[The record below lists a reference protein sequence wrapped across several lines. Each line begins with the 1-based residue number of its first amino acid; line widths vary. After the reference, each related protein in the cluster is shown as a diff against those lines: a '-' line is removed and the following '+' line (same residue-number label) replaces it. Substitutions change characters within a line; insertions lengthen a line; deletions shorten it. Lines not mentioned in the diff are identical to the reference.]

1 MGPITFTDL
10 LSPETKRDPIA
21 FYTHLREQG
30 PLIPFTVP
38 FGMGGAWI
46 VTTFED
52 ATAILKDPRFTK
64 DVHKFLPPGNG
75 QNTAGAS
82 ASIMNRFI
90 TWRRDMLTV
99 DPPDHTR
106 LRGLV
111 SKAFTPRMIEQLHPR
126 IQQIADE
133 LLDAVQ
139 AQGKMD
145 LIADFAFP
153 LPITVISEML
163 GIPTADRSQFRDL

>member
-52 ATAILKDPRFTK
+52 AIAILKDPRFTK

-75 QNTAGAS
+75 QTTAGPPAPTT
-82 ASIMNRFI
+82 NRLI
-90 TWRRDMLTV
+90 PRTR
-99 DPPDHTR
+99 HT
-106 LRGLV
+106 
-111 SKAFTPRMIEQLHPR
+111 
-126 IQQIADE
+126 
-133 LLDAVQ
+133 
-139 AQGKMD
+139 
-145 LIADFAFP
+145 
-153 LPITVISEML
+153 
-163 GIPTADRSQFRDL
+163 PTADPPAHTPPPGP

>member
-52 ATAILKDPRFTK
+52 AIAILKVPRFTK
-64 DVHKFLPPGNG
+64 DVHKILPPENG
-75 QNTAGAS
+75 QNIAGPS
-82 ASIMNRFI
+82 ASVMQRVI
-90 TWRRDMLTV
+90 TSRQDLLTV
-99 DPPDHTR
+99 HPPDLAR
-106 LRGLV
+106 LPGLGSIV
-111 SKAFTPRMIEQLHPR
+111 ST
-126 IQQIADE
+126 
-133 LLDAVQ
+133 
-139 AQGKMD
+139 
-145 LIADFAFP
+145 
-153 LPITVISEML
+153 
-163 GIPTADRSQFRDL
+163 